1 MLKKLKF
8 LTYHACFFLFSPH
21 RISWLTFDGLKMAQR
36 HFVAVCVVCLLCA
49 EHLPCRLHVM
59 ATDAAINIIT
69 SDLEKTYEVQ
79 GIPSASDNIPL
90 DNDLYDRRKDK
101 LKHRQKRHAPHDHSH
116 DITEELPQVTKI
128 HIEKLFNYFSSD
140 NESMNKGGFENM
152 LKNLNLKDLFNNKKD
167 VCVKQDDF
175 LEKMTHHKHDEHDE
189 HEDHHDHH
197 SDIKITSDNLLS
209 ICPIL
214 LYYASHPT
222 SNSCLES
229 SNFNLSIAEGESLI
243 NMEDRGDVWLYSTLA
258 VFLVSLCGLFG
269 IAVIPIMDMHIYH
282 HALQF
287 LVALAVGT
295 LAGDALLHLMP
306 HAMMP
311 LYVGQDMHKTMMYR
325 GLAAMAAIVFFY
337 FFERF
342 LVMITEWRQRKE
354 KRDKKSSRV
363 RVMRDNDTASLNGAA
378 TTTCKHKYSSYPY
391 CYDEITMETKDD
403 HHEHQHINNLNA
415 EDSALHLITSQSE
428 LKKPNGHD
436 ISNEIDNNTLTL
448 STSVE
453 DASIESNALVNNN
466 KMQPT
471 NPLSINNSHMKNIDA
486 MPEESYT
493 IILR

>member
-1 MLKKLKF
+1 MPL
-8 LTYHACFFLFSPH
+8 YFFVLY
-21 RISWLTFDGLKMAQR
+21 RISWLTLEGFKMAQR

-59 ATDAAINIIT
+59 AADAVNIIT
-69 SDLEKTYEVQ
+69 SDLEKTFEVQ
-79 GIPSASDNIPL
+79 GIPPASDINIPL

-101 LKHRQKRHAPHDHSH
+101 LKHRQKRHAHHPEHSH
-116 DITEELPQVTKI
+116 EHHTTEEMPEVTKI
-128 HIEKLFNYFSSD
+128 HIEKLINYFSDGKRESIDDVGFD
-140 NESMNKGGFENM
+140 NMISN
-152 LKNLNLKDLFNNKKD
+152 LKIKDLFSNKTGD
-167 VCVKQDDF
+167 TCVGREEF
-175 LEKMTHHKHDEHDE
+175 LEKMTHQNHQ
-189 HEDHHDHH
+189 HDHDHDH
-197 SDIKITSDNLLS
+197 SDIKISSDDLLS

-214 LYYASHPT
+214 LYYASIPN
-222 SNSCLES
+222 SNACLES
-229 SNFNLSIAEGESLI
+229 SNFNVSITEGGSLI
-243 NMEDRGDVWLYSTLA
+243 DMEEGRIVWLYSTLA

-311 LYVGQDMHKTMMYR
+311 LHDGQDMHRTMMYR

-363 RVMRDNDTASLNGAA
+363 RVMRDNDSASLNGT

-391 CYDEITMETKDD
+391 CYDEITMDTKDD

-415 EDSALHLITSQSE
+415 EDSALQLITSQNE
-428 LKKPNGHD
+428 LKKVNGLLNDTSHD
-436 ISNEIDNNTLTL
+436 VDNNTLTL
-448 STSVE
+448 STSLEEGSV
-453 DASIESNALVNNN
+453 ESNALCNNN
-466 KMQPT
+466 KLQPHD
-471 NPLSINNSHMKNIDA
+471 PLSITNSHTKNIDS
-486 MPEESYT
+486 MPEENYT